1 MTKILLVVTD
11 RDLLSALSRVLKDRG
26 LAVTEAFDG
35 VQGLSGIASD
45 PPDVVVTDQSVPPAS
60 VSDLCSEAELR
71 EIPVIILV
79 SDKKAFSAEGLGP
92 RCDKTIA
99 YPFYPEELIELI
111 SGLTGNAGDV
121 HE

>member
-11 RDLLSALSRVLKDRG
+11 RDLLSALSRVLKGRG
-26 LAVTEAFDG
+26 FAVAEAFDG

-60 VSDLCSEAELR
+60 VSDLCTEAELR

-79 SDKKAFSAEGLGP
+79 SDKKAFADEGLGS
-92 RCDKTIA
+92 RCDKTLS
-99 YPFYPEELIELI
+99 YPFYPEDLIELI
-111 SGLTGNAGDV
+111 SGLTGNAGEV
-121 HE
+121 NE